1 MFDAYNCVL
10 LIKIKH
16 NQLTASKNQIMRDL
30 KKELIS
36 RLQKE
41 RVALLEFNTS
51 LRKLRNLDFLERK
64 ISIKEIDFRLEE
76 ISDRLSDIGR
86 SLNEIL

>member
-1 MFDAYNCVL
+1 M
-10 LIKIKH
+10 
-16 NQLTASKNQIMRDL
+16 QDL

-41 RVALLEFNTS
+41 RVALLEFNTG

-64 ISIKEIDFRLEE
+64 VSIKEIDFRIEE

>member
-1 MFDAYNCVL
+1 M
-10 LIKIKH
+10 
-16 NQLTASKNQIMRDL
+16 QGL